1 MPGFI
6 SRFFLATKR
15 VEEGCI
21 HVWNSASE
29 MLEVSV
35 AFLFQDS
42 TNSRQ
47 LKLTGTL
54 NFSIGN
60 DAGMSTKLLGIP
72 LQLLL
77 SSTDHVVVVVFFAQM
92 L

>member
-47 LKLTGTL
+47 QLKLTGTL

-60 DAGMSTKLLGIP
+60 DAGMSTKLGIP
-72 LQLLL
+72 L
-77 SSTDHVVVVVFFAQM
+77 
-92 L
+92 